1 MVEVATVEKQ
11 QGVELKPIGGSEV
24 RRVEVVEVGEEEVSK
39 AASTVHQMCAHLC
52 ISVQQLELLLQA
64 VVKPQLQAME
74 I

>member
-11 QGVELKPIGGSEV
+11 QGSEQKPIGGSEV
-24 RRVEVVEVGEEEVSK
+24 QRVEEEVEGEVSK

-64 VVKPQLQAME
+64 VMKTQLQAME